1 MYVEPYVCLELPSA
15 ALLLPQASGALVASG
30 TATAFVVM
38 AAVVIH
44 RKRKHSQ
51 HTRLSNEGSCGDGQ
65 DATQESE
72 ASKHDKDDERAALT
86 SSV

>member
-30 TATAFVVM
+30 TAFVVM

-65 DATQESE
+65 EATQESE